1 MHSERLIVQWFV
13 IQSEVKQMSLSTSQQ
28 AHPKEKAEE
37 RANLSLLPESL
48 LIALTRLQEL
58 CAALSAHLTFLLW
71 SLLQTMRNWK
81 EVQIIPLISLGKK
94 WQNAAAACSQQQHHK
109 QAFPLSC
116 WSNYAE
122 PGRKLLMLKSGGC
135 KEHVS
140 AFQGPAHLQDPDM
153 HLTVKRAAAV
163 VPFIIITL
171 QIWAKT
177 HLTKQMLFCRKKLL
191 QAASSGMTRVR

>member
-1 MHSERLIVQWFV
+1 MVCHSEWSKTDVSIN
-13 IQSEVKQMSLSTSQQ
+13 KPT

-58 CAALSAHLTFLLW
+58 CAALSARLTFSLW

-81 EVQIIPLISLGKK
+81 EVQITPLISLRKK
-94 WQNAAAACSQQQHHK
+94 WQNAAACSQQQHHK

-177 HLTKQMLFCRKKLL
+177 HLTK
-191 QAASSGMTRVR
+191 